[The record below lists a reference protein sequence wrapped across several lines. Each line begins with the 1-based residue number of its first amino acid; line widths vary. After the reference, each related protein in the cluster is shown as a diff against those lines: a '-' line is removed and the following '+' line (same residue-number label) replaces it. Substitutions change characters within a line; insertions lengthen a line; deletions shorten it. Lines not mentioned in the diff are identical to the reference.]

1 MVDSNSRRTK
11 HDSTGKQAS
20 QESHTLEIRPKRD
33 AAFDRQLEKDELRDL
48 VARLRSG
55 EKLTDKEKARAKKL
69 LAEAWAGKLT

>member
-1 MVDSNSRRTK
+1 MTAPANRPAKKV
-11 HDSTGKQAS
+11 
-20 QESHTLEIRPKRD
+20 TLWKSDPKRD
-33 AAFDRQLEKDELRDL
+33 AVFDRQLEKDELRDL

>member
-1 MVDSNSRRTK
+1 MTPSADKPARKVPLWKSD
-11 HDSTGKQAS
+11 
-20 QESHTLEIRPKRD
+20 PKRD
-33 AAFDRQLEKDELRDL
+33 AALDKRIEKDIKKDELRDL